1 MTKQITFYVSTNAQS
16 PAYDFAYIGSFIR
29 GDVVSENNYEQL
41 GLTPVTFT
49 EQPEGRVRAQA
60 TKVNDAWTGSWQT
73 VTDWVLETE
82 AKAQQVR
89 RQRDNRLAASDWTQ
103 VSDAPVDK
111 QAWATYRQALRDVS
125 DQTGFPDQVT
135 WPQPPAN

>member
-1 MTKQITFYVSTNAQS
+1 MTTQITFYILNTDTS
-16 PAYDFAYIGSFIR
+16 PTYNFLYVGSFIN
-29 GDVVSENNYEQL
+29 GDTVSEANYEEL
-41 GLTPVTFT
+41 GLTPITFT

-60 TKVNDAWTGSWQT
+60 TKVDGTWTGSWQE

-111 QAWATYRQALRDVS
+111 QAWAVYRQALRDVS
-125 DQTGFPDQVT
+125 DQAGFPNQIT
-135 WPQPPAN
+135 WPLKPA